1 MSKKMKIVVT
11 VPKEMEGLSVEMV
24 IDENIKELMVQ
35 IVENNKVESTLH
47 EEKPMCLSIKDSE
60 CEHII
65 QINSI
70 KWLKGERQYCKIVLA
85 KRNIL
90 IAKSLSS
97 IQQLL
102 PDDGQFVRIHKSYI
116 VNMDYAT
123 IRDGNFLYVDGEPM
137 PIGRGYKNNLK

>member
-1 MSKKMKIVVT
+1 MKIVVT

-47 EEKPMCLSIKDSE
+47 EEKTMCLSVKDSE

-70 KWLKGERQYCKIVLA
+70 KWIKGERQYCKIVLV

-97 IQQLL
+97 IQQSL
-102 PDDGQFVRIHKSYI
+102 PDGQFVRIHKSYI
-116 VNMDYAT
+116 VNMNYAT
-123 IRDGNFLYVDGEPM
+123 VQKGNFWLVDGELV
-137 PIGRGYKNNLK
+137 PIGRGYKKNIK

>member
-35 IVENNKVESTLH
+35 IVENNKVVNTLY
-47 EEKPMCLSIKDSE
+47 ERKPMHLLIKDRE
-60 CEHII
+60 CEHVI

-70 KWLKGERQYCKIVLA
+70 KWIKGEREYCKIFMANSNLLVS
-85 KRNIL
+85 K
-90 IAKSLSS
+90 KLSA
-97 IQQLL
+97 IQRLL
-102 PDDGQFVRIHKSYI
+102 PGGRFVRIHKSYI

-123 IRDGNFLYVDGEPM
+123 IRKGYFLYVDGEPI
-137 PIGRGYKNNLK
+137 PIGRGYKKNIK

>member
-1 MSKKMKIVVT
+1 MRKKMKIVVT

-35 IVENNKVESTLH
+35 IVENNNVENTLH

-70 KWLKGERQYCKIVLA
+70 KWIKGERQYCKIFMTD
-85 KRNIL
+85 RNLLVTKQI
-90 IAKSLSS
+90 SQ

-102 PDDGQFVRIHKSYI
+102 PEGRFVRIHKSYI

-123 IRDGNFLYVDGEPM
+123 FRDVNFLYVDGEPI
-137 PIGRGYKNNLK
+137 PIGRGYKKNIK

>member
-1 MSKKMKIVVT
+1 MSKKLKIVVT

-70 KWLKGERQYCKIVLA
+70 KWIKGERQYCKIVLA

-97 IQQLL
+97 IQQSL
-102 PDDGQFVRIHKSYI
+102 PDGQFVRIHKSYI
-116 VNMDYAT
+116 VNMNYAT
-123 IRDGNFLYVDGEPM
+123 VPKGNFLLVDGEPI
-137 PIGRGYKNNLK
+137 PIGRGYKKNIK

>member
-35 IVENNKVESTLH
+35 IVENNNVENTLH

-70 KWLKGERQYCKIVLA
+70 KWIKGERQYCKIVLA

-97 IQQLL
+97 IQQSL
-102 PDDGQFVRIHKSYI
+102 PDGQFVRIHKSYI
-116 VNMDYAT
+116 VNMNYAT
-123 IRDGNFLYVDGEPM
+123 VPKGNFLLVDGEPI
-137 PIGRGYKNNLK
+137 PIGRGYKKNIK

>member
-35 IVENNKVESTLH
+35 IVENNKVVNTLY
-47 EEKPMCLSIKDSE
+47 ERKPMYLFINDRK

-70 KWLKGERQYCKIVLA
+70 KWIKGEREYCKIFMANSNLLVS
-85 KRNIL
+85 K
-90 IAKSLSS
+90 KLSA
-97 IQQLL
+97 IQRLL
-102 PDDGQFVRIHKSYI
+102 PEDRFVRIHKSYI

-123 IRDGNFLYVDGEPM
+123 IRKGNFLYVDREPI
-137 PIGRGYKNNLK
+137 PIGRGYKKNIK

>member
-35 IVENNKVESTLH
+35 IVENNKVENTLH
-47 EEKPMCLSIKDSE
+47 EEKPMYLSVKDSE

-70 KWLKGERQYCKIVLA
+70 KWIKGERQYCIIYMVNRNLLISKTMLA
-85 KRNIL
+85 
-90 IAKSLSS
+90 
-97 IQQLL
+97 IQRLL
-102 PDDGQFVRIHKSYI
+102 PEGRFVRIHKSYI

-123 IRDGNFLYVDGEPM
+123 FRDGNFLYVDGEPI
-137 PIGRGYKNNLK
+137 PIGRGYKKNIK

>member
-1 MSKKMKIVVT
+1 MRKKMKIVVT

-47 EEKPMCLSIKDSE
+47 EEKPMHLLIKDRK

-70 KWLKGERQYCKIVLA
+70 KWIKGDNQYCIIYMANRNLLVSKNMLA
-85 KRNIL
+85 
-90 IAKSLSS
+90 

-102 PDDGQFVRIHKSYI
+102 PEGRFVRIHKSYI

-123 IRDGNFLYVDGEPM
+123 IRKGNFFYVDGEPI
-137 PIGRGYKNNLK
+137 PIGRGYKKNIK

>member
-35 IVENNKVESTLH
+35 IVENNNVENTLH
-47 EEKPMCLSIKDSE
+47 EEKPMCLSVKDHG
-60 CEHII
+60 CEHVI

-70 KWLKGERQYCKIVLA
+70 KWIKGERQYCKIVLA

-123 IRDGNFLYVDGEPM
+123 FRDGNFLYVDGEPI
-137 PIGRGYKNNLK
+137 PIGRGYKKNIK

>member
-35 IVENNKVESTLH
+35 IVENNKVVNTLY
-47 EEKPMCLSIKDSE
+47 EKKPMHLFIKDRE
-60 CEHII
+60 CEHVI

-70 KWLKGERQYCKIVLA
+70 KWIKGEREYCKIFMTNSNLLVT
-85 KRNIL
+85 K
-90 IAKSLSS
+90 KLSA

-102 PDDGQFVRIHKSYI
+102 PDGQFVRIHKSYI
-116 VNMDYAT
+116 VNMNYAT
-123 IRDGNFLYVDGEPM
+123 VQKGNFLLVDGEPI
-137 PIGRGYKNNLK
+137 PVGRGYKKNIK

>member
-47 EEKPMCLSIKDSE
+47 EEKTMCLSVKDSE

-70 KWLKGERQYCKIVLA
+70 KWIKGEREYCIIYMANRNLLVSKTMLA
-85 KRNIL
+85 
-90 IAKSLSS
+90 

-102 PDDGQFVRIHKSYI
+102 PEGRFVRIHKSYI

-123 IRDGNFLYVDGEPM
+123 VRKGNFLYMDGEPI
-137 PIGRGYKNNLK
+137 PIGRGYKKNIK

>member
-1 MSKKMKIVVT
+1 MRKKMKIVVT

-35 IVENNKVESTLH
+35 IVENNKVVNTLY
-47 EEKPMCLSIKDSE
+47 ERKPMYLFIKDRK

-70 KWLKGERQYCKIVLA
+70 KWIKGEREYCIINMTNRNLLVSKTMLA
-85 KRNIL
+85 
-90 IAKSLSS
+90 

-102 PDDGQFVRIHKSYI
+102 PEGRFVRIHKSYI

-123 IRDGNFLYVDGEPM
+123 VRKGNFLYVDGEPM

>member
-1 MSKKMKIVVT
+1 MRKKMKIVVT
-11 VPKEMEGLSVEMV
+11 VPKEMEGLSIEMV

-35 IVENNKVESTLH
+35 IVENNKVVNTLC
-47 EEKPMCLSIKDSE
+47 ERKPMYLFIKDRK
-60 CEHII
+60 CEHVI

-70 KWLKGERQYCKIVLA
+70 KWIKGERQYCKIVLA

-97 IQQLL
+97 IQQSL
-102 PDDGQFVRIHKSYI
+102 PDGQFVRIHKSYI

-123 IRDGNFLYVDGEPM
+123 FRDVNFLYVDGESI
-137 PIGRGYKNNLK
+137 PIGRGYKKNIK

>member
-1 MSKKMKIVVT
+1 MSKKMKIVVK

-47 EEKPMCLSIKDSE
+47 EEKTMCLSVKDSE

-70 KWLKGERQYCKIVLA
+70 KWIKGERQYCKIFMTD
-85 KRNIL
+85 RNLLVTKQI
-90 IAKSLSS
+90 SQ

-102 PDDGQFVRIHKSYI
+102 PEGRFVRIHKSYI

-123 IRDGNFLYVDGEPM
+123 FRDGNFLYVDGEPI
-137 PIGRGYKNNLK
+137 PIGRGYKKNLK

>member
-1 MSKKMKIVVT
+1 MRKKMKIVVT

-35 IVENNKVESTLH
+35 IVENNKVVNTLY
-47 EEKPMCLSIKDSE
+47 ERKPMHLFIKDRE

-70 KWLKGERQYCKIVLA
+70 KWIKGEREYCKIFMTNSNLLVT
-85 KRNIL
+85 K
-90 IAKSLSS
+90 KLSA

-102 PDDGQFVRIHKSYI
+102 PDGQFVRIHKSYI
-116 VNMDYAT
+116 VNMNYAT
-123 IRDGNFLYVDGEPM
+123 VQKGNFLLVDGEQIPV
-137 PIGRGYKNNLK
+137 GRGYKKNIK

>member
-35 IVENNKVESTLH
+35 IVENNKVINTLY
-47 EEKPMCLSIKDSE
+47 ERKPMHLFIKDRE
-60 CEHII
+60 CEHVI

-70 KWLKGERQYCKIVLA
+70 KWIKGERQYCKIVLA

-97 IQQLL
+97 IQQSL
-102 PDDGQFVRIHKSYI
+102 PDGQFVRIHKSYI
-116 VNMDYAT
+116 VNMNYAT
-123 IRDGNFLYVDGEPM
+123 VPKGNFLLVDGEPI
-137 PIGRGYKNNLK
+137 PIGRGYKKNIK

>member
-1 MSKKMKIVVT
+1 MRKKMKIVVT

-35 IVENNKVESTLH
+35 IVENNKVVNTLY
-47 EEKPMCLSIKDSE
+47 ERKPMHLFIKDRE

-70 KWLKGERQYCKIVLA
+70 KWIKGEREYCKIFMTNSNLLVT
-85 KRNIL
+85 K
-90 IAKSLSS
+90 KLSA

-102 PDDGQFVRIHKSYI
+102 PDGQFVRIHKSYI
-116 VNMDYAT
+116 VNMNYAT
-123 IRDGNFLYVDGEPM
+123 VQKGNFLLVDGD
-137 PIGRGYKNNLK
+137 PIPVGRGYKKNLK

>member
-1 MSKKMKIVVT
+1 MRKKMKIVVT

-70 KWLKGERQYCKIVLA
+70 KWIKGERQYCIIYMVNRNLLISKTMLA
-85 KRNIL
+85 
-90 IAKSLSS
+90 
-97 IQQLL
+97 IQRLL
-102 PDDGQFVRIHKSYI
+102 PGGRFVRIHKSYI

-123 IRDGNFLYVDGEPM
+123 VRKGNSLFVDGEPI
-137 PIGRGYKNNLK
+137 PIGRDYKNNLK

>member
-11 VPKEMEGLSVEMV
+11 VPKEMEGLSVEMF

-47 EEKPMCLSIKDSE
+47 EEKTMCLSVKDSE

-70 KWLKGERQYCKIVLA
+70 KWIKGEREYCIIYMANRNLLVSKTMLA
-85 KRNIL
+85 
-90 IAKSLSS
+90 
-97 IQQLL
+97 IQRLL
-102 PDDGQFVRIHKSYI
+102 PEGRFVRIHKSYI

-123 IRDGNFLYVDGEPM
+123 ILDGNFLYVDGEPI
-137 PIGRGYKNNLK
+137 PIGRGYKKNIK

>member
-35 IVENNKVESTLH
+35 IVENNKVVNTLY
-47 EEKPMCLSIKDSE
+47 ERKPMHLFIKDRE

-70 KWLKGERQYCKIVLA
+70 KWIKGERQYCKIFMTD
-85 KRNIL
+85 RNLLVTKQI
-90 IAKSLSS
+90 SQ

-102 PDDGQFVRIHKSYI
+102 PEGRFVRIHKSYI

-123 IRDGNFLYVDGEPM
+123 FRDGNFLYVDGEPI
-137 PIGRGYKNNLK
+137 PIGRGYKKNIK

>member
-1 MSKKMKIVVT
+1 MRKKMKIVVT

-35 IVENNKVESTLH
+35 IVENNKVVNTLY
-47 EEKPMCLSIKDSE
+47 ERKPMHLFIKDHG
-60 CEHII
+60 CEHVI

-70 KWLKGERQYCKIVLA
+70 KWIKGERQYCKIVLA

-97 IQQLL
+97 IQQSL
-102 PDDGQFVRIHKSYI
+102 PDGQFVRIHKSYI
-116 VNMDYAT
+116 VNMNYAT
-123 IRDGNFLYVDGEPM
+123 VQKGNFLLVDGEPI
-137 PIGRGYKNNLK
+137 PIGRGYKKNIK

>member
-1 MSKKMKIVVT
+1 MKKKMKIVVI

-47 EEKPMCLSIKDSE
+47 EEKPTHLFIKDRE

-70 KWLKGERQYCKIVLA
+70 KWIKGERQYCKIVLA
-85 KRNIL
+85 KKI
-90 IAKSLSS
+90 
-97 IQQLL
+97 
-102 PDDGQFVRIHKSYI
+102 
-116 VNMDYAT
+116 
-123 IRDGNFLYVDGEPM
+123 FL
-137 PIGRGYKNNLK
+137 

>member
-1 MSKKMKIVVT
+1 MRKKMKIVVT

-35 IVENNKVESTLH
+35 IVENNKVVNTLY
-47 EEKPMCLSIKDSE
+47 ERKPMHLFIKDRE

-70 KWLKGERQYCKIVLA
+70 KWIKGERQYCKIFMANSNLLVT
-85 KRNIL
+85 K
-90 IAKSLSS
+90 KLSA
-97 IQQLL
+97 IQKLL
-102 PDDGQFVRIHKSYI
+102 PEGRFVRIHKSYI

-123 IRDGNFLYVDGEPM
+123 FRDGNFLYVDGEPI
-137 PIGRGYKNNLK
+137 PIGRGYKKNIK